1 MEQKLSS
8 VDTKVHFT
16 WLMILTGG
24 PPVMDF
30 QDELRKKLNK
40 RFIYETPEA
49 LRSGNNGM

>member
-1 MEQKLSS
+1 MEEKFSS
-8 VDTKVHFT
+8 VDTTVYLL
-16 WLMILTGG
+16 WLVTFIGG